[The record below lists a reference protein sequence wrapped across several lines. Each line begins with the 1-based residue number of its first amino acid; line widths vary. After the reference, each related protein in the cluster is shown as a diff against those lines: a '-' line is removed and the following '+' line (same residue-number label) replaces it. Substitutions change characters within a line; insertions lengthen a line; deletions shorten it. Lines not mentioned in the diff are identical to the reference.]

1 MKSHITDIVLSIVL
15 LGFIGYHLQQKPI
28 LRDDIPLQNEN
39 QEVFTPKDLSIIH
52 FWAPWSKPSVRQL
65 HLFHRFTQTHPD
77 IQLIAVHSQEESPKK
92 IIDFKIENGWYF
104 PFAQSNILP
113 NQLPQTIIH
122 INEQDLYLDGS
133 IHYERLLEIFE
144 RDH

>member
-1 MKSHITDIVLSIVL
+1 MKHILIDILLALAISIAL
-15 LGFIGYHLQQKPI
+15 FFFLQDPKQDIQIEIFDQELNPI
-28 LRDDIPLQNEN
+28 IPSDIA
-39 QEVFTPKDLSIIH
+39 IIH
-52 FWAPWSKPSVRQL
+52 YWAPWSKPSVRQL

-77 IQLIAVHSQEESPKK
+77 IQLIAVHSQEESPQK